1 MGNAEK
7 RRFYNNKEKQIL
19 KVKNEKIDRQ
29 IIYLKKLHTIKKR
42 RKGIITLRQ
51 NLINMVI

>member
-42 RKGIITLRQ
+42 RKGIITSRQ
-51 NLINMVI
+51 N